1 MSALTCTSDSLIGS
15 LCREAER
22 IGQRCSQLS
31 ATLQTCRNLEL
42 SLRLRLEVQQL
53 QQRNQVLLTLARSWR
68 SGRNHRDLLT
78 LDLLIELCRRTL
90 ARP

>member
-1 MSALTCTSDSLIGS
+1 MTALTCTSESLIGS

-22 IGQRCSQLS
+22 IRQRCTQLS
-31 ATLQTCRNLEL
+31 ATLQTCQSLEL
-42 SLRLRLEVQQL
+42 TNRLRLEDQHL
-53 QQRNQVLLTLARSWR
+53 RQRNQELLALARSWR
-68 SGRNHRDLLT
+68 SDRQPMDALT